1 MAAHLAKPQ
10 LDVGLVTNDEAAA
23 LKFFRDLL
31 GFEDAGE
38 VVLPGVGLIRRLS
51 CGNSVF
57 RIVVPEK
64 PVEQEAVAGSYDAQ
78 TGLRYLTLTVTN
90 LEQLVRQAQDA
101 GYPVPVAPLTTRPG
115 VRVAQ
120 ISDGRGVT
128 VELMQIDEPA

>member
-64 PVEQEAVAGSYDAQ
+64 PVEQEA
-78 TGLRYLTLTVTN
+78 TLSM
-90 LEQLVRQAQDA
+90 
-101 GYPVPVAPLTTRPG
+101 TRSS
-115 VRVAQ
+115 V
-120 ISDGRGVT
+120 ILSCHLNGR
-128 VELMQIDEPA
+128 